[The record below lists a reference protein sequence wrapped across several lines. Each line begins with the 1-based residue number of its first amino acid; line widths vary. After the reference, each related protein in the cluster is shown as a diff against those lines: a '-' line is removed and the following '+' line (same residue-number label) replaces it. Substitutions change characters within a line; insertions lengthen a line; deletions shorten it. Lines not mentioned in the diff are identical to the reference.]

1 MSAPAEYHL
10 ARGAGFGDPYA
21 YGMPLVLSSYAG
33 IAAVVAAN
41 RPKGSRGRVSA
52 IIGAGSALA
61 LAMGAQ
67 IIGHLVSTGYMNG
80 HSAWLVSGVS
90 AVPPLVVGHLLHL
103 AATREDAVE
112 DTQDAQNG
120 IYADETPAPSP
131 ASQSVR
137 PPVIPAGATMLPTLT
152 PCGLP
157 APSPASQSVRPPVIP
172 AGATMLPTLTPCGL
186 PAPDEEA
193 QDAWPDERDADGEP
207 RLISSAELGRIV
219 GVKPSTVRTWVA
231 NGVID
236 VARKDARGRN
246 WFNPATLPPLN
257 S

>member
-41 RPKGSRGRVSA
+41 RPKGARGRVSA
-52 IIGAGSALA
+52 IIGAGSALV

-67 IIGHLVSTGYMNG
+67 IIGHLVTTGYMSG

-103 AATREDAVE
+103 AATREDAAE
-112 DTQDAQNG
+112 DAADNAEDDVY
-120 IYADETPAPSP
+120 IDETPETSP
-131 ASQSVR
+131 APQ
-137 PPVIPAGATMLPTLT
+137 PVIPAGATMLPTLT
-152 PCGLP
+152 PCG
-157 APSPASQSVRPPVIP
+157 I
-172 AGATMLPTLTPCGL
+172 
-186 PAPDEEA
+186 PAPDENA
-193 QDAWPDERDADGEP
+193 QDAWQDEQDANGEP
-207 RLISSAELGRIV
+207 RLISAAEVARIV
-219 GVKPSTVRTWVA
+219 GVEPSTVRNWVSR
-231 NGVID
+231 GLLD

-246 WFNPATLPPLN
+246 WFDPSSIPSLN